1 MFAFLYR
8 WRFSSFW
15 SKQLGDVFIV
25 KFIFYEFRTM
35 QKKSNA
41 RKHFEEIQ
49 SITVLFSGRQIQ
61 SWACLW
67 ISIRRAE
74 RKYRN
79 RDCRWKTWKCSLE
92 VSAEPNLWGWVYGGP
107 VNDAWS
113 ERGNTSIQRAKE
125 RPRDVKENI
134 FATKYFKHF
143 HIDSIFIVWNQN
155 KSVCFES

>member
-1 MFAFLYR
+1 MTFLVILAKATGTMAMSLLLKSFFTNFSR
-8 WRFSSFW
+8 WN
-15 SKQLGDVFIV
+15 D
-25 KFIFYEFRTM
+25 
-35 QKKSNA
+35 
-41 RKHFEEIQ
+41 FEEIQ

-92 VSAEPNLWGWVYGGP
+92 VSAEPNLWGWVYGES
-107 VNDAWS
+107 VNDAWT
-113 ERGNTSIQRAKE
+113 ERGNVSIQRVRE
-125 RPRDVKENI
+125 RPWDAKENI
-134 FATKYFKHF
+134 FATKYFKNF

-155 KSVCFES
+155 KSVYFET